1 MEGKIVKVL
10 DSSFKDG
17 FGKKRKR
24 AGNYTL
30 YDSGRSS
37 TKLQCVLSPNIS
49 TQNLE
54 KRTTLDGENRV
65 NVSENR
71 VGKSLVRYYSYYKKT
86 GVPKRVMFYEN
97 GEWIDLPENIICA
110 IRNDLEAKRA
120 AIELNWCGR
129 DFVLDFLHMHRLDLE
144 TGVKTQ
150 LAWIDIAGKCFFPD
164 INDSLGKDCCHH
176 ICGKDP
182 EHYDQREIKL
192 RLEIDVNG
200 KELPRLNLNELS
212 EESGDNMDYIQ
223 VVQRSSNRQDDEA
236 SEDSCS
242 RELDDDVEKW
252 DETGTNIFSGVKPA
266 EVELDKDAVK
276 QMFALGIATLGH
288 VELLDV
294 CQISSEIAK
303 ARLSLFQKQAD
314 ITKKRQGDANIR
326 YAWVPAKK
334 EVLSAV
340 MMHGLGV
347 GGAFIRKSMYG
358 VGVHLTAANYPGLS
372 ARFCDIDEN
381 GVRHMVL
388 CRVIMG
394 NMEPLRGDKAQF
406 FTGGE
411 EYDNGVDD
419 VQSPKHYIVWN
430 MNMNTHIYPEFVV
443 SFKPSIP
450 NAEGNLL
457 PTTQSKHETS
467 GLTLEGPKGSPSN
480 GPGRLS
486 NGGSGSGNNNAGSS
500 SRRPRSPLMPF
511 PMLFNAISS
520 KVARKDMDLIAA
532 DYQQLREKKMSR
544 AEFYKKLRMIVGD
557 DDLLRSTITALQR
570 GLALVLCGGEM

>member
-1 MEGKIVKVL
+1 MEANIVKVS

-17 FGKKRKR
+17 FGKKRKH

-30 YDSGRSS
+30 YDSGWSS
-37 TKLQCVLSPNIS
+37 AKLQCVLSPNIP

-54 KRTTLDGENRV
+54 KRSTLVGENIA

-97 GEWIDLPENIICA
+97 GEWIDLPENIICV
-110 IRNDLEAKRA
+110 IRNDLEPKRA
-120 AIELNWCGR
+120 AIELNWSGR
-129 DFVLDFLHMHRLDLE
+129 HFVLDFLHMYRLDLE

-164 INDSLGKDCCHH
+164 IYDSLGRDCCHH
-176 ICGKDP
+176 ICGEDP
-182 EHYDQREIKL
+182 EQHGKREIKL
-192 RLEIDVNG
+192 HLDIDVSG

-212 EESGDNMDYIQ
+212 DESGDNMDDIQ

-242 RELDDDVEKW
+242 HELEDDDVEKW

-266 EVELDKDAVK
+266 EAELDKDAVK
-276 QMFALGIATLGH
+276 QMFALGTATLGH

-294 CQISSEIAK
+294 SQFPSEIAK

-314 ITKKRQGDANIR
+314 ITKKHRGDANIR

-358 VGVHLTAANYPGLS
+358 VGVHLTAANYPCF
-372 ARFCDIDEN
+372 RFPFSFSFNLPPAIF
-381 GVRHMVL
+381 VFHVL
-388 CRVIMG
+388 VH
-394 NMEPLRGDKAQF
+394 F
-406 FTGGE
+406 F
-411 EYDNGVDD
+411 Y
-419 VQSPKHYIVWN
+419 
-430 MNMNTHIYPEFVV
+430 V
-443 SFKPSIP
+443 S
-450 NAEGNLL
+450 L
-457 PTTQSKHETS
+457 
-467 GLTLEGPKGSPSN
+467 
-480 GPGRLS
+480 
-486 NGGSGSGNNNAGSS
+486 
-500 SRRPRSPLMPF
+500 
-511 PMLFNAISS
+511 
-520 KVARKDMDLIAA
+520 
-532 DYQQLREKKMSR
+532 
-544 AEFYKKLRMIVGD
+544 
-557 DDLLRSTITALQR
+557 
-570 GLALVLCGGEM
+570 